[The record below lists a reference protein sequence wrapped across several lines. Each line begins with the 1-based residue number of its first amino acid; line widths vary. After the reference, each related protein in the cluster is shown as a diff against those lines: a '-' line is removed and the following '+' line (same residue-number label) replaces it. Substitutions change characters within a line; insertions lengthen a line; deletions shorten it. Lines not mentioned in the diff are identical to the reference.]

1 MRGFLF
7 TALVLATAVVAGLTR
22 SVPLTALCFAEVLA
36 AVVSPALVWRFRRK
50 LTASFVRKSGTA
62 LRGERTRCEVEVRN
76 TSCLPVSRC
85 AFRLRV
91 RYASQG
97 RFTARWLSGS
107 CEEKSGRLEFDVT
120 PPCCGL
126 MTLWLDRLRVYG
138 PFALASSWKPQWE
151 QRRLAVLPPE
161 RPMRLEL
168 RGPGTDAGSLAASR
182 KGDPSGSLFEVREA
196 LPGEPSRR
204 VHWKLSARTDKLWL
218 REPDREAGRSVRLA
232 LDRSDLRKRSVRE
245 LDAFY
250 TLLAALT
257 LGLLEHYAAV
267 LVCWTGPETAERPV
281 ESAEGLWE
289 LLPVLYEAD
298 RSALEARSERLSPP
312 PESGEHRL
320 DLTLR
325 WSFDG
330 VPVRQ
335 FRPKTLERELFGSV
349 FIL

>member
-7 TALVLATAVVAGLTR
+7 AALVLATAVVAGLTR
-22 SVPLTALCFAEVLA
+22 SVPLVALCFAEAVA
-36 AVVSPALVWRFRRK
+36 AIVSLPLVWRFRWK

-62 LRGERTRCEVEVRN
+62 LRGERTRCEVETRN
-76 TSCLPVSRC
+76 TSRLPVSRY
-85 AFRLRV
+85 AVRLRV
-91 RYASQG
+91 RYVSQG

-107 CEEKSGRLEFDVT
+107 CEGKSGRLEFDAT
-120 PPCCGL
+120 PPYCGL

-138 PFALASSWKPQWE
+138 PFALSSSWKPQRE
-151 QRRLAVLPPE
+151 QRRLAALPPE

-168 RGPGTDAGSLAASR
+168 RGPGSDAGSLAESR

-218 REPDREAGRSVRLA
+218 REPDREAGRTVRLA

-250 TLLAALT
+250 TLLSALT

-267 LVCWTGPETAERPV
+267 LVCWTGSGMSERSV
-281 ESAEGLWE
+281 ESASQLWE

-298 RSALEARSERLSPP
+298 RLALEERSDRLSPP
-312 PESGEHRL
+312 PEGGEHRL
-320 DLTLR
+320 DLALR
-325 WSFDG
+325 WSIDG
-330 VPVRQ
+330 VPIRQ
-335 FRPKTLERELFGSV
+335 FRPKTLKRELFGTV